1 MSNYIYFSFQ
11 GYPVYELSS
20 FIFFIFPMG
29 ILMILYIRMG
39 LSIKQT
45 SGIQRNLPARS
56 VSVAMNGP
64 PPSFEQGTPMANSVS
79 LALIVHL
86 PPKNINY

>member
-1 MSNYIYFSFQ
+1 
-11 GYPVYELSS
+11 
-20 FIFFIFPMG
+20 
-29 ILMILYIRMG
+29 MILYVRMG

-64 PPSFEQGTPMANSVS
+64 PPTFVQGISSADSDQGFIT
-79 LALIVHL
+79 LL
-86 PPKNINY
+86 PTNEV